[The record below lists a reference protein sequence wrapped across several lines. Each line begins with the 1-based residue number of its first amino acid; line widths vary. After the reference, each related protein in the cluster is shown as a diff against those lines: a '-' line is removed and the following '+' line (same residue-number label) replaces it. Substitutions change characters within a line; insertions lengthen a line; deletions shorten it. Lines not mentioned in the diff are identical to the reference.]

1 MKHECESCCALRK
14 ELVQLQEA
22 SELRATQ
29 DHDQCVAMFQ
39 QMQELVRLNE
49 AVARGRNRSESR
61 VSIGEVEELDRPDV
75 EVEKSATQVQRLQA
89 IVVQQA
95 KEIETLRRRQRDV
108 IADGRVGLGTA
119 DRVGNQVDD
128 QILLRSTLVEDT
140 GATDTGSDDDE
151 DRDEAHYRPA
161 AKKHASQL
169 RKLPLSSLHAQLKGK
184 ELKLLHCQQLIAKL
198 EARLEQLIDRK
209 RSMAQS
215 YQHTTRTQQAH
226 LKKYLAYIRQ
236 QTTEKKALERQ
247 VRELKQYVDVLEKKV
262 VNSLQVSSRN
272 GHEITSTILSD
283 AI

>member
-14 ELVQLQEA
+14 ELVQLQQA

-39 QMQELVRLNE
+39 QMQELVRLND
-49 AVARGRNRSESR
+49 AMARGCNRRESR
-61 VSIGEVEELDRPDV
+61 VGISEVEELDRTDV
-75 EVEKSATQVQRLQA
+75 EVERSSTQVQRLQA

-108 IADGRVGLGTA
+108 IADGRVGLF
-119 DRVGNQVDD
+119 VGNQVDD
-128 QILLRSTLVEDT
+128 QIVLRSTLVEDG

-151 DRDEAHYRPA
+151 DRDEAHCRSA
-161 AKKHASQL
+161 AKKHASQV
-169 RKLPLSSLHAQLKGK
+169 RKLPLTSLHAQLKGK
-184 ELKLLHCQQLIAKL
+184 ELQLMHYQQLIAKL

-215 YQHTTRTQQAH
+215 YQQTTRTQQAH

-236 QTTEKKALERQ
+236 QTTEKKALERH

-262 VNSLQVSSRN
+262 VNSKW
-272 GHEITSTILSD
+272 
-283 AI
+283 A